1 MIPANKLTYF
11 GRYTIEKEL
20 GRGGMGVIYLAHDP
34 FLDRQV
40 AIKIASNLA
49 LRDQEHMEKFK
60 KIFFNEARAAGKLTH
75 PNIVAV
81 YDAVVENDQYCLVM
95 EYVNGGTLKPFC
107 QIKHLLPFD
116 QVLKV
121 IFQCA
126 KALDYAHQN
135 GVIHR
140 DIKPSN
146 IMLTSKEQV
155 KITDFGIAAIK
166 GVTDNTLPKGMMG
179 SVSYVSPEHLK
190 GEAPIPPSDIFA
202 LGIIMYELLTG
213 IHPFAAETDAAILF
227 KIANE
232 DPQPLSEKGRD
243 IPQPLE
249 SITMRA
255 LEKDPA
261 KRYQSGLQLAA
272 DLSASFDQLKFVE
285 EEIDFGEKISAL
297 KSITFFIDFSATELA
312 ETVRLTHWRHF
323 DALST
328 IFTEGEIE
336 DSFYIVVKGRVMVEK
351 SGKPIAVLESGDCF
365 GEMAH
370 LGHTRRTATIKAVT
384 DTMLMRINS
393 SSLEQMSF
401 ATQFRFYKIFST
413 TLMERL
419 NRTSEVLKMMIE

>member
-1 MIPANKLTYF
+1 MIPSNKPAYF

-34 FLDRQV
+34 FLARQV
-40 AIKIASNLA
+40 AIKIASNLS
-49 LRDQEHMEKFK
+49 LPDQEHVEKFK
-60 KIFFNEARAAGKLTH
+60 KIFFNEARAAGKLAH

-81 YDAVVENDQYCLVM
+81 YDAVVENGQYGLVM
-95 EYVNGGTLKPFC
+95 EYVDGGTLKPFC

-116 QVLKV
+116 QALKI
-121 IFQCA
+121 IFKCA

-146 IMLTSKEQV
+146 IMLTSKDQV

-190 GEAPIPPSDIFA
+190 GEAPAPPSDIFA

-213 IHPFAAETDAAILF
+213 VHPFAAETDAATLF
-227 KIANE
+227 KITSE
-232 DPQPLSEKGRD
+232 EPRPLIEKGRD

-249 SITMRA
+249 SITLRA
-255 LEKDPA
+255 LAKDPA
-261 KRYQSGLQLAA
+261 KRYQSGLQLAV

-285 EEIDFGEKISAL
+285 EEIGFGEKISTL
-297 KSITFFIDFSATELA
+297 KTVAFFKDFSVTELT
-312 ETVRLTHWRHF
+312 ETIRLTHWRHF
-323 DALST
+323 DALTT

-351 SGKPIAVLESGDCF
+351 GGKAIAVLESGDCF

-370 LGHTRRTATIKAVT
+370 LGRTRRTATIKAVT
-384 DTMLMRINS
+384 ETMLMRINS

-419 NRTSEVLKMMIE
+419 NRTSEVLKMMIV